1 MFFDGV
7 DVPCRG
13 RSDLFFPEEVR
24 SAVGRAILVEAREVC
39 FGCEVREECLEYALQ
54 FEEWGIWGGMSEQE
68 RNRLRRKRGIRF
80 LNVSTRRS
88 SRQKSVKKS

>member
-1 MFFDGV
+1 MFFEGV

-24 SAVGRAILVEAREVC
+24 SSVGRAILVEAREIC
-39 FGCEVREECLEYALQ
+39 SGCEVREPCLEYALR

-80 LNVSTRRS
+80 LNVSTTRS
-88 SRQKSVKKS
+88 TRPRSVKKS

>member
-1 MFFDGV
+1 MFFEGV

-24 SAVGRAILVEAREVC
+24 SAVGRAVLFEAREIC
-39 FGCEVREECLEYALQ
+39 SGCEVREPCLEYALR
-54 FEEWGIWGGMSEQE
+54 FEEWGIWGGLSEHE

-80 LNVSTRRS
+80 LNPSTRRS
-88 SRQKSVKKS
+88 SRQKPAQKP